1 MTGVTILGTNGT
13 NVMTFVAFL
22 DEVACAAAEDDPICK
37 LEGDMVQ
44 SASLTHVGQV
54 GH

>member
-22 DEVACAAAEDDPICK
+22 EEVAWAEDDPICK